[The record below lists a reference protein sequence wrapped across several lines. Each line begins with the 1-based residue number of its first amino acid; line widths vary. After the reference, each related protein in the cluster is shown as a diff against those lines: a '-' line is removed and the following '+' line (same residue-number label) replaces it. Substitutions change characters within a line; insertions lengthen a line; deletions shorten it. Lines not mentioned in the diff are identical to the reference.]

1 MPQEFSALIQEL
13 SRTMSTSRKS
23 MIYCLWML
31 LICGNVVA
39 SSAQSATSK
48 EVHCFSIRM
57 HLNGQPLEG
66 PKTVTFRTRQGDS
79 IVSLDGGACFKVP
92 SALLMEKKLDIFFTI
107 PGSNIYLNAM
117 AIDFFE
123 NIWDIDLQDKKFSRD
138 VHLPR
143 HARAINSCHIVFHG
157 GEPEIAMLATG
168 CRTPA
173 P

>member
-1 MPQEFSALIQEL
+1 
-13 SRTMSTSRKS
+13 
-23 MIYCLWML
+23 MICYLWVL
-31 LICGNVVA
+31 LICGNVDV
-39 SSAQSATSK
+39 SSAQSTTSN
-48 EVHCFSIRM
+48 EAHCFSIRI

-79 IVSLDGGACFKVP
+79 TVSLDRGTCFKVP
-92 SALLMEKKLDIFFTI
+92 SDLLMEEKLDIFFTV

-117 AIDFFE
+117 ALDFFE

-143 HARAINSCHIVFHG
+143 HARAINSCNIVFHG
-157 GEPEIAMLATG
+157 GEPEIVMSVNG
-168 CRTPA
+168 CRMPS